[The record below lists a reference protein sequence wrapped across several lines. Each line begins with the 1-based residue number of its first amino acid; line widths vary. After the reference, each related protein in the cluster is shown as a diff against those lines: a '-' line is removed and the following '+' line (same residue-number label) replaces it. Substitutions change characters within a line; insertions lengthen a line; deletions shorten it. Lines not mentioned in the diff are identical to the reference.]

1 MGRCHGVMGQMGRIF
16 PEFTKEAV
24 LVIASTIWR
33 FYTSS
38 CFGLNFGRVGKNENW
53 GMIKKGYFLFLTGAS
68 SWRFSGLGLL
78 PCRRSMKLFMSN
90 SEGASLHFFMS
101 SLFMTFSSWCGLR
114 DRRAESTRLWS
125 SSGSFS
131 VSEDSWTKLTYA
143 ARVLPRPSSKSWRR
157 HLPYNSQT

>member
-1 MGRCHGVMGQMGRIF
+1 
-16 PEFTKEAV
+16 
-24 LVIASTIWR
+24 
-33 FYTSS
+33 
-38 CFGLNFGRVGKNENW
+38 
-53 GMIKKGYFLFLTGAS
+53 MIKKGYFLFLTGAS

-78 PCRRSMKLFMSN
+78 PCSRSMKLFMSD

-157 HLPYNSQT
+157 HLTRSDRGGADRAPSGMTCWHANRSGWRCPSRRRSRQHRLHCGV